1 MDGKTRG
8 VRLRT
13 LIVDDEPPARER
25 IRSLLERRRE
35 IEIVGEAGS
44 GGAAVAAIESLA
56 PDLVFLDV
64 QMPELDGFDVLAALP
79 RRIPAIVFVTAY
91 DEFALRAFEVNAV
104 DYLLKPIQEQ
114 RFTEAV
120 DRVLERARAPDAE
133 RDQTRLRSLASD
145 VQARRPLRRFVVRQ
159 HSKVWFVRADDVD
172 WIDADGNYLR
182 LHIAGR
188 VHLVRG
194 AMRWAESEL
203 DPEQFYRIHR
213 SAIVNIDRIASME
226 PHARGEYLV
235 IMRDGARL
243 VTSRAHRDRL
253 KALLR

>member
-1 MDGKTRG
+1 M
-8 VRLRT
+8 
-13 LIVDDEPPARER
+13 
-25 IRSLLERRRE
+25 
-35 IEIVGEAGS
+35 
-44 GGAAVAAIESLA
+44 
-56 PDLVFLDV
+56 
-64 QMPELDGFDVLAALP
+64 LAALP
-79 RRIPAIVFVTAY
+79 PKRLPAIIFVTAY

-104 DYLLKPIQEQ
+104 DYLLKPIEEH

-120 DRVLERARAPDAE
+120 TRALDRARTADREPNQAG
-133 RDQTRLRSLASD
+133 LRALASD

-159 HSKVWFVRADDVD
+159 HAKAWFVRVEDVD

-182 LHIAGR
+182 LHVGGR

-194 AMRWAESEL
+194 SMRWAEAQL

-213 SAIVNIDRIASME
+213 SAIVNIDRVASME

-235 IMRDGARL
+235 AMRDGARL